1 MNLSYMR
8 VLLSLLLTFILI
20 ACGKPIEPDR
30 DLAYYKQL
38 GDEYYASKDYDVAL
52 EAYQNALARAENP
65 ILASEVQLAIANTY
79 FADKDYILAIGV
91 YETYV
96 ELYPTSPKLT
106 EAYLN
111 LGLAHNKIKESPSRD
126 LVDAESALIYFE
138 KVKRLNPSLYQ
149 TNNLSDISREL
160 TNDLAL
166 KNYKIARY
174 YTRILKYPQAILRYK
189 YLLTNYSNTEIA
201 PLSFYRLIVLLL
213 KADSY
218 TEAEGY
224 IRNMS
229 LLYKD
234 TKDYQKAV
242 KKYDKYIVKKEKK
255 ELKEFEKIA
264 EIKDV
269 EAVEIIEETKT
280 VEEIDKVDVVEEVKE
295 IDETK
300 KLENLENKG
309 EN

>member
-8 VLLSLLLTFILI
+8 VLLSLLLLFILI
-20 ACGKPIEPDR
+20 ACGKPIEPDM

-79 FADKDYILAIGV
+79 FADEDYILAIGV
-91 YETYV
+91 YEAYV

-111 LGLAHNKIKESPSRD
+111 LGLAHDDIKESPSRD
-126 LVDAESALIYFE
+126 LVDAKRALMYFE
-138 KVKRLNPSLYQ
+138 KIKRLNPSLYE
-149 TNNLSDISREL
+149 TNNLAELSREL

-201 PLSFYRLIVLLL
+201 PRSFYRLIVLLL

-224 IRNMS
+224 IRNLS
-229 LLYKD
+229 LIYKD

-255 ELKEFEKIA
+255 ERKELEKLA
-264 EIKDV
+264 KNKDV
-269 EAVEIIEETKT
+269 EIVEI
-280 VEEIDKVDVVEEVKE
+280 VEEKEIVKE
-295 IDETK
+295 VNEVDKTK
-300 KLENLENKG
+300 ELENLENKG

>member
-1 MNLSYMR
+1 MNLSYMK
-8 VLLSLLLTFILI
+8 VLLSLLLLFILA

-38 GDEYYASKDYDVAL
+38 GDEYFASKDYDVAL

-65 ILASEVQLAIANTY
+65 VLASEVQLAIANTY

-111 LGLAHNKIKESPSRD
+111 LGLAHNEIKESPSRD
-126 LVDAESALIYFE
+126 LVDAKSALVYFE
-138 KVKRLNPSLYQ
+138 KVKRLNPSLYE
-149 TNNLSDISREL
+149 TNDLSEISREL
-160 TNDLAL
+160 VNDLAL

-174 YTRILKYPQAILRYK
+174 YTRILKYPQSILRYK

-201 PLSFYRLIVLLL
+201 PRSFYRLIGLLL

-218 TEAEGY
+218 VEAEGY
-224 IRNMS
+224 IRNLS

-234 TKDYQKAV
+234 TKDYQNAV

-255 ELKEFEKIA
+255 ELKELKKLEKLA
-264 EIKDV
+264 EI
-269 EAVEIIEETKT
+269 
-280 VEEIDKVDVVEEVKE
+280 EEVKIVE
-295 IDETK
+295 NVNEVNEVEETK
-300 KLENLENKG
+300 KLENKG

>member
-8 VLLSLLLTFILI
+8 VLLSLLLLFILT

-79 FADKDYILAIGV
+79 FADKDYVLAIGV

-111 LGLAHNKIKESPSRD
+111 LGLAHEEIKESPSRD
-126 LVDAESALIYFE
+126 LTDAVSALTYFE
-138 KVKRLNPSLYQ
+138 KVKRLNPSLYE
-149 TNNLSDISREL
+149 TNNLAELSREL

-174 YTRILKYPQAILRYK
+174 YSRILKYPQAILRYK

-201 PLSFYRLIVLLL
+201 PRSFYRLIVLLL
-213 KADSY
+213 KVDSFL
-218 TEAEGY
+218 EAEGY
-224 IRNMS
+224 IRNLS

-242 KKYDKYIVKKEKK
+242 KKYDKYIIKKEKK
-255 ELKEFEKIA
+255 ELKELKKLEKLA
-264 EIKDV
+264 EV
-269 EAVEIIEETKT
+269 EEVEETK
-280 VEEIDKVDVVEEVKE
+280 E
-295 IDETK
+295 
-300 KLENLENKG
+300 LENIENKG

>member
-1 MNLSYMR
+1 MNLSYIR
-8 VLLSLLLTFILI
+8 VLLSLLLLFILI

-79 FADKDYILAIGV
+79 FADEDYILAIGV

-111 LGLAHNKIKESPSRD
+111 LGLAHNDIKESPSRD
-126 LVDAESALIYFE
+126 LVDATRALMYFE
-138 KVKRLNPSLYQ
+138 KVKRLNPSLYE
-149 TNNLSDISREL
+149 TNNLSELSREL
-160 TNDLAL
+160 SNDLAL

-201 PLSFYRLIVLLL
+201 PRAFYRLIVLLL

-224 IRNMS
+224 IRNLS
-229 LLYKD
+229 LIYKD
-234 TKDYQKAV
+234 TKDYQNAV

-255 ELKEFEKIA
+255 ERKELEKLDKQVD
-264 EIKDV
+264 E
-269 EAVEIIEETKT
+269 EVEIVKE
-280 VEEIDKVDVVEEVKE
+280 VNKVDKTKE
-295 IDETK
+295 
-300 KLENLENKG
+300 LENKG

>member
-1 MNLSYMR
+1 MNLSYIR
-8 VLLSLLLTFILI
+8 ILLSLLLLSILTS
-20 ACGKPIEPDR
+20 CGKPIEPDR
-30 DLAYYKQL
+30 DLTYYKQL

-65 ILASEVQLAIANTY
+65 VLASEVQLSIANTY

-111 LGLAHNKIKESPSRD
+111 LGLAHNKIKESTSRD
-126 LVDAESALIYFE
+126 LVDATSALAYFE
-138 KVKRLNPSLYQ
+138 KVKILNPSLYE
-149 TNNLSDISREL
+149 TNNLSELSGEL

-174 YTRILKYPQAILRYK
+174 YSRILKYPQAILRYK

-201 PLSFYRLIVLLL
+201 PRTFYRLIVLLL
-213 KADSY
+213 KEDSFL
-218 TEAEGY
+218 EAEGY
-224 IRNMS
+224 IRNLS
-229 LLYKD
+229 LIYKD
-234 TKDYQKAV
+234 TKDYQNAV

-255 ELKEFEKIA
+255 ELKEFEKL
-264 EIKDV
+264 
-269 EAVEIIEETKT
+269 
-280 VEEIDKVDVVEEVKE
+280 DKQADENLFE
-295 IDETK
+295 IDEEVEIVKEVNKVDKTK
-300 KLENLENKG
+300 ELENKG